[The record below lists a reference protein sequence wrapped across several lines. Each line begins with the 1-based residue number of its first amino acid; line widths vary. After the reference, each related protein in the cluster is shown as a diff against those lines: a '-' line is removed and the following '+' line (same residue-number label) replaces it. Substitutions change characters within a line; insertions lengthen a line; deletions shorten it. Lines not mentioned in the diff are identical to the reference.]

1 MPNILFCLTT
11 LALGVRHGL
20 DLDHVTAIADL
31 VGSQIGA
38 AVSEVRVTVS
48 GPSAKAQSCVLASA
62 YAGGHAAV
70 VSALGISALCF
81 CTVLPAW
88 IDPVMEKVVGTTLLT
103 LGAWMLYSLYRTKN
117 DHGEVALQSR
127 GMLLLKGLVAAGHW
141 LDSKIGNEKRLAHVH
156 QVPKLC
162 DWKCAASIGAIHGV
176 GAETGT
182 QVLLITSLAGAGDL
196 SVSLLM
202 LSCFLFGMLLSSVSL
217 AVLVSEGYY
226 RALVS
231 SRWLAVFGTIVAAV
245 SIIVGGLMISGQ
257 AQMLPSLDSILNY

>member
-1 MPNILFCLTT
+1 MPNSLFCLTA

-31 VGSQIGA
+31 VGSQIG
-38 AVSEVRVTVS
+38 STVFEATGTIS
-48 GPSAKAQSCVLASA
+48 GRSAKAQSCVLASA

-70 VSALGISALCF
+70 VSVLGISALCF

-88 IDPVMEKVVGTTLLT
+88 IDPVMEKVVGTTLLF
-103 LGAWMLYSLYRTKN
+103 LGTWMLYSLFRAKN
-117 DHGEVALQSR
+117 HHGEIVLQSR
-127 GMLLLKGLVAAGHW
+127 GMLLLMGLLAIRRW
-141 LDSKIGNEKRLAHVH
+141 LDRKIGNKKSLAHIH

-182 QVLLITSLAGAGDL
+182 QVLLITSLAGVGNL

-202 LSCFLFGMLLSSVSL
+202 LSCFLFGMLMSSVSL
-217 AVLVSEGYY
+217 AVIVSEGYY

-231 SRWLAVFGTIVAAV
+231 SRWLAVLGITVASL

-257 AQMLPSLDSILNY
+257 AQLLPSLDSIFNH